1 MIKRKTYSFRGG
13 DILDIEEYHDG
24 RYGAPGLKR
33 MKRRKATKEDMLRV
47 NKWNKEKRC
56 RQRLL
61 QYFKETDLFLT
72 WTYSIEERPPD
83 MQAALK
89 DFRRS
94 IAKVR
99 RAYRKRG
106 YELFWIRNIEQG
118 TKGAWHIH
126 LIVNEIGDSASIVQ
140 KAWDHGGTWI
150 TEIKRSK
157 FYSSGVSSKAG
168 QASSGGKSLGNNAKS
183 GAGSVSGHDPGYN
196 FGKGFVGG
204 IGSWIKGA
212 ASKAAEMAKAAYN
225 AAKHALDE
233 HSPSKLTRKLGR
245 WFSEGFGLG
254 IDDEAKSAVQSAETV
269 AEKAVSAIDTEA
281 IADKLKGLDL
291 AEIMPQVYATVADQ
305 QNYMERKLTTPVA
318 SMENHRW
325 RNNNTQ
331 TVQMSEEDIEKLAK
345 SFARAAS
352 KEITSEMDGMKFTAN
367 QRELG
372 RFIREAKA

>member
-61 QYFKETDLFLT
+61 QHFKETDLFLT

-157 FYSSGVSSKAG
+157 FCDEDFMRLACYMTKDKNTVEKKKDGTEGKPRIKESSYNTSKNMP
-168 QASSGGKSLGNNAKS
+168 LP
-183 GAGSVSGHDPGYN
+183 DPH
-196 FGKGFVGG
+196 
-204 IGSWIKGA
+204 
-212 ASKAAEMAKAAYN
+212 E
-225 AAKHALDE
+225 
-233 HSPSKLTRKLGR
+233 
-245 WFSEGFGLG
+245 
-254 IDDEAKSAVQSAETV
+254 
-269 AEKAVSAIDTEA
+269 
-281 IADKLKGLDL
+281 DKLRRWKKEVKPKKGYY
-291 AEIMPQVYATVADQ
+291 I
-305 QNYMERKLTTPVA
+305 
-318 SMENHRW
+318 
-325 RNNNTQ
+325 
-331 TVQMSEEDIEKLAK
+331 
-345 SFARAAS
+345 ARIWEGINP
-352 KEITSEMDGMKFTAN
+352 KTGYKYRRCTM
-367 QRELG
+367 
-372 RFIREAKA
+372 IRLNRRI

>member
-1 MIKRKTYSFRGG
+1 MIKRKTYSFQGG

-83 MQAALK
+83 IQTALK

-94 IAKVR
+94 IVKVR

-157 FYSSGVSSKAG
+157 FYDEDFMRLACYMTKDKNTVEKKKDGAEGKPRIKESSYNTSKNMP
-168 QASSGGKSLGNNAKS
+168 LP
-183 GAGSVSGHDPGYN
+183 DPH
-196 FGKGFVGG
+196 
-204 IGSWIKGA
+204 
-212 ASKAAEMAKAAYN
+212 E
-225 AAKHALDE
+225 
-233 HSPSKLTRKLGR
+233 
-245 WFSEGFGLG
+245 
-254 IDDEAKSAVQSAETV
+254 
-269 AEKAVSAIDTEA
+269 
-281 IADKLKGLDL
+281 DKLRRWKKEVKPKKGYY
-291 AEIMPQVYATVADQ
+291 I
-305 QNYMERKLTTPVA
+305 
-318 SMENHRW
+318 
-325 RNNNTQ
+325 
-331 TVQMSEEDIEKLAK
+331 
-345 SFARAAS
+345 ARVWEGINP
-352 KEITSEMDGMKFTAN
+352 KTGYKYRRCTM
-367 QRELG
+367 
-372 RFIREAKA
+372 IRLNRRI

>member
-1 MIKRKTYSFRGG
+1 MIKRKTYSFQGG

-83 MQAALK
+83 MQTALK

-99 RAYRKRG
+99 RVYRKRG
-106 YELFWIRNIEQG
+106 YELFWIRNIEKG

-157 FYSSGVSSKAG
+157 FYDEDFMHLACYMTKDKNTVEKKKDGTEGKTRIKESSYNTSKNMP
-168 QASSGGKSLGNNAKS
+168 LP
-183 GAGSVSGHDPGYN
+183 DPH
-196 FGKGFVGG
+196 
-204 IGSWIKGA
+204 
-212 ASKAAEMAKAAYN
+212 E
-225 AAKHALDE
+225 
-233 HSPSKLTRKLGR
+233 
-245 WFSEGFGLG
+245 
-254 IDDEAKSAVQSAETV
+254 
-269 AEKAVSAIDTEA
+269 
-281 IADKLKGLDL
+281 DKLRRWKKEVKPKKGYY
-291 AEIMPQVYATVADQ
+291 I
-305 QNYMERKLTTPVA
+305 
-318 SMENHRW
+318 
-325 RNNNTQ
+325 
-331 TVQMSEEDIEKLAK
+331 
-345 SFARAAS
+345 ARVWEGINP
-352 KEITSEMDGMKFTAN
+352 KTGYKYRRCTM
-367 QRELG
+367 
-372 RFIREAKA
+372 IRLNRRI

>member
-61 QYFKETDLFLT
+61 QYFKETDLLLT

-99 RAYRKRG
+99 REYRKRG

-157 FYSSGVSSKAG
+157 FYDEDFMKLACYMTKDKNTTEQKKDGTEGKPRIKESSYNTSKNMP
-168 QASSGGKSLGNNAKS
+168 LP
-183 GAGSVSGHDPGYN
+183 DPH
-196 FGKGFVGG
+196 
-204 IGSWIKGA
+204 
-212 ASKAAEMAKAAYN
+212 E
-225 AAKHALDE
+225 
-233 HSPSKLTRKLGR
+233 
-245 WFSEGFGLG
+245 
-254 IDDEAKSAVQSAETV
+254 
-269 AEKAVSAIDTEA
+269 
-281 IADKLKGLDL
+281 DKLRRWKKEVKPKKGYY
-291 AEIMPQVYATVADQ
+291 I
-305 QNYMERKLTTPVA
+305 
-318 SMENHRW
+318 
-325 RNNNTQ
+325 
-331 TVQMSEEDIEKLAK
+331 
-345 SFARAAS
+345 ARIWEGINP
-352 KEITSEMDGMKFTAN
+352 KTGYKYRRCTM
-367 QRELG
+367 
-372 RFIREAKA
+372 IRLNRRI